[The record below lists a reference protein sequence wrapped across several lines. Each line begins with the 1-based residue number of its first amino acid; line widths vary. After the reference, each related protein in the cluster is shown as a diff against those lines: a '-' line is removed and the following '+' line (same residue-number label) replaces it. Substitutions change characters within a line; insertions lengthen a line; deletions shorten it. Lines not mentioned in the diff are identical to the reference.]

1 MRVTRALFVTVAVTA
16 AAIQGAP
23 SVALDARIPVA
34 PVPFRAGGK
43 INLTYEIHFSNP
55 SETGP
60 AISLS
65 RIEILDSDTGK
76 TLGDYTDKDLAAHLK
91 PLRPASKHPD
101 PLQLESGKRSVA
113 FLWFA
118 FDPASS
124 VPAHLRHRVTAST
137 GASGTQVL
145 ECCAAQ
151 VAAEMPLVVG
161 PPLRGGNWLAAN
173 GPSNSSDEHRR
184 VVQLLHGE
192 AYLAQRYAIDWLRFD
207 DRDKLFTGKGSANK
221 DFFGYGAEALA
232 VADAIVVSVKDGIP
246 ENKPESIAVPIS
258 LDTIA
263 GNCIYLDLG
272 GQRYAAYA
280 HLQPGSLRVKP
291 GDKVTKGQ
299 VLALVG
305 NSGNSD
311 APHLHFQITDAPKIL
326 ESEGFPY
333 VIDSFDQ
340 IGHAQ
345 DFHFHAD
352 PAPHK
357 VVREL
362 PLDGVVLR
370 FP

>member
-1 MRVTRALFVTVAVTA
+1 
-16 AAIQGAP
+16 
-23 SVALDARIPVA
+23 
-34 PVPFRAGGK
+34 
-43 INLTYEIHFSNP
+43 
-55 SETGP
+55 
-60 AISLS
+60 
-65 RIEILDSDTGK
+65 
-76 TLGDYTDKDLAAHLK
+76 LK

-101 PLQLESGKRSVA
+101 PLQVEAGKRTVA

-118 FDPASS
+118 FDPASP
-124 VPAHLRHRVTAST
+124 VPARLRHRVTAST
-137 GASGTQVL
+137 GASGNQVL
-145 ECCAAQ
+145 ECCETQ
-151 VAAEMPLVVG
+151 VAAETPLVIG

-173 GPSNSSDEHRR
+173 GPSNSSTEHRR
-184 VVQLLHGE
+184 VVQLLHGD
-192 AYLAQRYAIDWLRFD
+192 AYLAQRYAIDWMRFG

-232 VADAIVVSVKDGIP
+232 VADATVVSVKDGIP

-333 VIDSFDQ
+333 MIDSFEQ
-340 IGHAQ
+340 TGYAT
-345 DFHFHAD
+345 DFHFRPD

-357 VVREL
+357 VAREL
-362 PLDGVVLR
+362 PLDGMVLR